1 MWNGAYRYQKQVR
14 KIKVG
19 SLIVHIFPHKSL
31 LHQVLDGST
40 WAVRVNMDHQKT
52 DYLHIVGALSV
63 VQCCTS

>member
-1 MWNGAYRYQKQVR
+1 MERSLSLSKTSFR

-19 SLIVHIFPHKSL
+19 SPIVHIFPHKKL

-40 WAVRVNMDHQKT
+40 WAVRVNMDPKNT

-63 VQCCTS
+63 VQRCTS